1 MSRAGLVA
9 ALIRLVTGARAL
21 WIGCVPEQRQRIY
34 FANHSSNLDAL
45 VIWASLPPAI
55 RAVTRPVGADDYWSA
70 TAIRRWL
77 ARDVFNAILIERVK
91 VTARNNPLVPMRAA
105 LDEGSSLIIF
115 PEGTRNQDEELLPFK
130 AGLWHLA
137 KGRELEL
144 VPVYLENLNRI
155 LPKGEVLPV
164 PLLGAASFG
173 EPLRF
178 DPDEPRDAFLERA
191 RAAVGGLR
199 R

>member
-1 MSRAGLVA
+1 VSGAGIVA
-9 ALIRLVTGARAL
+9 AGIRLLTGARAL
-21 WIGCVPEQRQRIY
+21 WIGCGPEPRQRIY

-45 VIWASLPPAI
+45 VIWASLPPAV
-55 RAVTRPVGADDYWSA
+55 RATTRPVAAHDYW
-70 TAIRRWL
+70 TANPIRRWL
-77 ARDVFNAILIERVK
+77 ARDVFNAILIERVQ
-91 VTARNNPLVPMRAA
+91 VTARNNPLVPMLAA

-115 PEGTRNQDEELLPFK
+115 PEGTRNQEPEMLPFK

-173 EPLRF
+173 APVAF
-178 DPDEPRDAFLERA
+178 DPDEPREAFLERA
-191 RAAVGGLR
+191 RAAVAELR